1 MLSCRATISYNLWR
15 ESFNFFKIVIFHTS
29 IPMKGIK
36 MVEGI
41 GLENSILLIQKDVK
55 RVEED

>member
-1 MLSCRATISYNLWR
+1 
-15 ESFNFFKIVIFHTS
+15 
-29 IPMKGIK
+29 MKGIK